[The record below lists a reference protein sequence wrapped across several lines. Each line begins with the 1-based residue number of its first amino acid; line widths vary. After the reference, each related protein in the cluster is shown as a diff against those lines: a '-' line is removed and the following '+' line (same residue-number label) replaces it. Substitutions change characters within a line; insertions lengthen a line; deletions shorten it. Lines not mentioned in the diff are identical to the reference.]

1 MTGNSTIPLKR
12 FARRRPHVG
21 SYEQETAKSALKLK
35 LNTRIREYFNTA
47 PTPSAPA
54 YISHREIPTSEEISV
69 AANDE
74 AEDEVEVPANQV
86 IGPWESKQRYLS
98 DHYALLR
105 EDAVTPLRN
114 VVSEMKAEPCVL
126 EKDSVEHSYIYE
138 KVFITGL
145 TFAHGGVAARVTFSL
160 RRAEKKILWEQS
172 KRLAQGTLIALSTAQ
187 DMFKTLNP
195 PEIDI
200 FFGSPDE
207 IEIDP
212 QQEWVMVESSIGYF
226 EAYRHTLLS
235 LQKIAAEP
243 FPLAEYIVG
252 VQREVSPPW
261 YLRQQSVKDLSSL
274 FPTTDSRRSLID
286 LLNEWPDQAVPRGS
300 APSTT
305 AASLDASQLN
315 AIRRILTKELAII
328 QGPPGTG
335 KTHVSVLALKVLL
348 QNKRREDPPI
358 IVSAHTNHAL
368 DQLLRH
374 VNSFEPEFIRL
385 GGRTTDKEIIEPRT
399 LFNVRQ
405 ATKLGV
411 VPGGM
416 KGPALNAMRKL
427 VKDMQQLLRPFTEG
441 GPLSETVFKEYGIL
455 TDGQCQ
461 LLIKG
466 AESWVDLTLPEG
478 ITAAIS
484 KWAGEELVE
493 ANRRTLPEDFGFDYE
508 EMDLEYEQLRELE
521 AEGKLASD
529 EEIDGLRGERIRFN
543 EPLTGPE
550 TRHVD
555 FESLLKDDLWKVPAG
570 LRGSLYRYMQQK
582 VKQAVLQKMRAL
594 AKVYGKYSKDLAIG
608 KCEHDTNFLQAANII
623 GCTTTGLSK
632 YRGLLDSLKPKIVL
646 IEEAAETLE
655 AYVTAACLPTLEHL
669 ILVGDHQQLRGHCN
683 EPELEGDPF
692 FLDISMFERL
702 VRNQVGFTQLIRQR
716 RMHPEIR
723 RGLMPIYPN
732 LEDHESVRLREP
744 VPGMGNVRSFFFCH
758 QWHENHDQLMSKINN
773 GEASMVVG
781 FFNYLVNNGMK
792 PKDITVLTFYN
803 GQRKLILQA
812 LRAHPNLQG
821 ETFKVVTVDSY
832 QGEENGVV
840 LLSLVRSNTINT
852 IGFLSV
858 ANRVCV
864 ALSRAQR
871 GFYIFGD
878 ARMLSKASLLWY
890 KLVQAMAENPRRV
903 GFHLPLTCGLHGRTT
918 YATDPHR
925 FDDDAGGCEAD
936 CRAVLPCGHAC
947 ELKCH
952 PFAHDK
958 IICYQHCSRDL
969 ACGHYC
975 SEACRAPCNCP
986 CDKRK
991 SKHPLS
997 NPIRL
1002 SPPQRQTT
1010 AHVSPSHGDT
1020 RGRTNIRRSSP
1031 PKQQHLSLSKHPSLS
1046 LSPPKRPSSQH
1057 HPQNLIATTPLA
1069 QGFRDFA
1076 AGGHRLADAAAVANA
1091 NDLAAK
1097 EHLRRLDE
1105 ENAAMLFGGGDDGD
1119 ETAALASRTN
1129 DLTLTGTRQAR
1140 DGGVRNTYRGFF
1152 SGTTQQEGEREGG
1165 KFVEKSLLD

>member
-21 SYEQETAKSALKLK
+21 SYEQETAKSAPKLE

-47 PTPSAPA
+47 PNPSAPA
-54 YISHREIPTSEEISV
+54 YLSHREVPTSEEISV

-74 AEDEVEVPANQV
+74 AEEEVEVPANQV

-114 VVSEMKAEPCVL
+114 VVSEMKAEPYVL

-160 RRAEKKILWEQS
+160 RRAGKKILWEQS

-187 DMFKTLNP
+187 DMFKTVCKVGVVAARPLSGVQLNP

-252 VQREVSPPW
+252 VQREISPPW

-274 FPTTDSRRSLID
+274 FPTTDNRRSLID
-286 LLNEWPDQAVPRGS
+286 LLHEWPDQAVPRGS

-315 AIRRILTKELAII
+315 ALRRVLTKELAII

-348 QNKRREDPPI
+348 QNKRHEDPPI

-411 VPGGM
+411 VPRGM
-416 KGPALNAMRKL
+416 KGPALSVMRKL

-441 GPLSETVFKEYGIL
+441 VPLSETVFKEYGIL

-478 ITAAIS
+478 ITTAIS
-484 KWAGEELVE
+484 KWAGEELIE

-508 EMDLEYEQLRELE
+508 EMDLEYEQLKELE

-529 EEIDGLRGERIRFN
+529 EEIDGLRGERICFN

-582 VKQAVLQKMRAL
+582 VKRAVLQKMRAL
-594 AKVYGKYSKDLAIG
+594 AKVYGKCSKDLVIG
-608 KCEHDTNFLQAANII
+608 KWEHDTNLLQAANII

-655 AYVTAACLPTLEHL
+655 AYVTAACFPTLEHL
-669 ILVGDHQQLRGHCN
+669 VLVGDHQQLRGHCN

-692 FLDISMFERL
+692 FLDVSMFERL

-716 RMHPEIR
+716 RMHPQIR

-758 QWHENHDQLMSKINN
+758 QWHENHDQLMSKINS
-773 GEASMVVG
+773 GEALMVVG

-803 GQRKLILQA
+803 GQRKLIMRGLK
-812 LRAHPNLQG
+812 AHPNLQG

-840 LLSLVRSNTINT
+840 LLSLVRSNKNNT

-890 KLVQAMAENPRRV
+890 KLVQGMAENPRRFRPRQ
-903 GFHLPLTCGLHGRTT
+903 GHLLPALQPRPRLRPLLLRSV
-918 YATDPHR
+918 PR
-925 FDDDAGGCEAD
+925 
-936 CRAVLPCGHAC
+936 
-947 ELKCH
+947 
-952 PFAHDK
+952 
-958 IICYQHCSRDL
+958 
-969 ACGHYC
+969 
-975 SEACRAPCNCP
+975 
-986 CDKRK
+986 
-991 SKHPLS
+991 PLQM
-997 NPIRL
+997 PL
-1002 SPPQRQTT
+1002 RQ
-1010 AHVSPSHGDT
+1010 P
-1020 RGRTNIRRSSP
+1020 
-1031 PKQQHLSLSKHPSLS
+1031 
-1046 LSPPKRPSSQH
+1046 
-1057 HPQNLIATTPLA
+1057 
-1069 QGFRDFA
+1069 
-1076 AGGHRLADAAAVANA
+1076 
-1091 NDLAAK
+1091 
-1097 EHLRRLDE
+1097 
-1105 ENAAMLFGGGDDGD
+1105 
-1119 ETAALASRTN
+1119 
-1129 DLTLTGTRQAR
+1129 
-1140 DGGVRNTYRGFF
+1140 
-1152 SGTTQQEGEREGG
+1152 
-1165 KFVEKSLLD
+1165 